1 MVDAE
6 EFGLS
11 LLDQII
17 EGGIVYA
24 GLILSFSLLLFI
36 QGGKRLSFTLGTAGF
51 LVGYGMSYLFVDQF
65 NELGLSLNDAQF
77 QLLAGVL
84 VAIGAMSIAQIA
96 ARFLAA
102 GMVYLAVTR
111 LIYVGDSYGYDFEG
125 DTFLSGIL
133 TLVALIFSLSFRRL
147 VPAVLAAAMGSL
159 GILFSVYLGLGWDVY
174 RLDGGSLDV
183 YLAAPLMIVSCYI
196 QFKYFMAD
204 DDELDD
210 EEKDYDF

>member
-77 QLLAGVL
+77 QLFAGVL

-111 LIYVGDSYGYDFEG
+111 LISVGDSYGYDFEG

-147 VPAVLAAAMGSL
+147 VPAVLAAVMGSL

-174 RLDGGSLDV
+174 RLDWGSLDV

>member
-1 MVDAE
+1 
-6 EFGLS
+6 
-11 LLDQII
+11 
-17 EGGIVYA
+17 
-24 GLILSFSLLLFI
+24 
-36 QGGKRLSFTLGTAGF
+36 
-51 LVGYGMSYLFVDQF
+51 MSYLFVDQF

-111 LIYVGDSYGYDFEG
+111 LISVGDSYGYDFEG
-125 DTFLSGIL
+125 DAFLSGIL

-147 VPAVLAAAMGSL
+147 VPAVLAAVMGSL
-159 GILFSVYLGLGWDVY
+159 GILFSLYLGLGWDVY

-204 DDELDD
+204 NDELDD

>member
-36 QGGKRLSFTLGTAGF
+36 QGGKRLSFTLGTSGF

-77 QLLAGVL
+77 QLLSGVL
-84 VAIGAMSIAQIA
+84 VAIGAMSVAQIA

-111 LIYVGDSYGYDFEG
+111 LISVGDSYGYDFEG

-147 VPAVLAAAMGSL
+147 VPAVLAAVMGSL

-174 RLDGGSLDV
+174 RLDWGSLDV